1 MIDLRSDTVTKPTEA
16 MRKAM
21 ARAEVGDDV
30 YGEDPTVNRLQDMA
44 ATMFGKKAALFVPSG
59 TMGNQLAIRLHTQPG
74 QEVIVEST
82 AHIVR
87 YEQGA
92 AGALAGVQLHW
103 VAGNRGLISPEQVEA
118 AIRPKE
124 PHTIQTALICL
135 ENTHNSGGG
144 TIYPLATIERIRA
157 VAATHGIPMHLD
169 GARLFNAVA
178 ATTLPPASYAQHF
191 DTLSVCLSKGLGAP
205 AGSLLMMN
213 DLTLLDKAKRL
224 RRMYGGAM
232 RQSGILAAAGIYAL
246 EHHIGRL
253 KVDHDHAKRLAR
265 QLQQIP
271 TVRINPQDVDTNIVI
286 FDVIGHRLSPPAIV
300 TALKQEGVLIN
311 AIGGTSFRA
320 VTHLDVSSAMT
331 EEACDIFA
339 RVLGGLRLRSLT
351 RLPLKSRMPR
361 DGAPMPL
368 EVVSFKHI
376 SRILEV
382 TDSLGLNREW
392 VEIPLSPESPG
403 VVRRLTNGKLE
414 IIVDADQPFED
425 WLGSLPKHIQLVQ
438 GA

>member
-1 MIDLRSDTVTKPTEA
+1 MIDLRSDTVTKPTDA

-21 ARAEVGDDV
+21 ARADVGDDV
-30 YGEDPTVNRLQDMA
+30 YGEDPTVNRLQEMVA
-44 ATMFGKKAALFVPSG
+44 AMFGKKAALFVPSG
-59 TMGNQLAIRLHTQPG
+59 TMANQLAIRLHTQPG
-74 QEVIVEST
+74 QEVIVESK

-103 VAGNRGLISPEQVEA
+103 IDGARGLISPEQVEA
-118 AIRPKE
+118 AIRPKD
-124 PHTIQTALICL
+124 PHTIQTALICI

-157 VAATHGIPMHLD
+157 VATDHGIPMHLD

-191 DTLSVCLSKGLGAP
+191 ESLSVCLSKGLGAP

-253 KVDHDHAKRLAR
+253 RVDHDNAKRLAR
-265 QLQQIP
+265 RLQQIS

-286 FDVIGHRLSPPAIV
+286 FDVIGHHLTPPAIV
-300 TALKQEGVLIN
+300 AGLKQAGVLIH
-311 AIGGTSFRA
+311 AIGGTRFRA
-320 VTHLDVSSAMT
+320 VTHLDVSSAAIDQ
-331 EEACDIFA
+331 ACDIFA
-339 RVLGGLRLRSLT
+339 RAL
-351 RLPLKSRMPR
+351 
-361 DGAPMPL
+361 A
-368 EVVSFKHI
+368 E
-376 SRILEV
+376 
-382 TDSLGLNREW
+382 
-392 VEIPLSPESPG
+392 
-403 VVRRLTNGKLE
+403 
-414 IIVDADQPFED
+414 
-425 WLGSLPKHIQLVQ
+425 
-438 GA
+438 

>member
-1 MIDLRSDTVTKPTEA
+1 MQGGNLLECAGQSDLQRAHEHSMIDLRSDTVTKPTDA

-21 ARAEVGDDV
+21 ARADVGDDV
-30 YGEDPTVNRLQDMA
+30 YGEDPTVNRLQEMA
-44 ATMFGKKAALFVPSG
+44 AAMFGKKAALFVPSG

-103 VAGNRGLISPEQVEA
+103 VTGSRGLISPEQVEA
-118 AIRPKE
+118 AVRPKE

-157 VAATHGIPMHLD
+157 VAVTHGIPMHLD

-205 AGSLLMMN
+205 VGSLLMMN
-213 DLTLLDKAKRL
+213 DQTLLDKAKRL

-253 KVDHDHAKRLAR
+253 KDDHDHAKQLAR
-265 QLQQIP
+265 QLQHIS

-286 FDVIGHRLSPPAIV
+286 FDVIGHHLTPQAIV
-300 TALKQEGVLIN
+300 AALKQDGVLIN
-311 AIGGTSFRA
+311 AIGGNSFRA
-320 VTHLDVSSAMT
+320 VTHLDISGAMI
-331 EEACDIFA
+331 EEAGKIFA
-339 RVLGGLRLRSLT
+339 RVLG
-351 RLPLKSRMPR
+351 
-361 DGAPMPL
+361 
-368 EVVSFKHI
+368 
-376 SRILEV
+376 
-382 TDSLGLNREW
+382 N
-392 VEIPLSPESPG
+392 
-403 VVRRLTNGKLE
+403 
-414 IIVDADQPFED
+414 
-425 WLGSLPKHIQLVQ
+425 
-438 GA
+438 